1 MNCCRPLF
9 KDLLNLKNVVSK
21 ICVAYVSEGDLLL
34 IKIHNIEFS
43 SRNITY
49 FADDKTKKS
58 FKANLA
64 KERFSEVDESE
75 EEVLNSSNLAMAAK
89 MALQVTI
96 LQLKTSRKARRMLL
110 EVIMRTRRMCTTL
123 TWQQS
128 LIKRL
133 RQC

>member
-96 LQLKTSRKARRMLL
+96 LQLKTSLKARRMLL